1 MTGPYMEEPQMS
13 AAPSFA
19 ARTRR
24 AAAGCLALV
33 ALAACSSDA
42 PNVIAPPTAANLAA
56 VGRQDDLGPAL
67 AAQAKHTN
75 RLLSDRDVLGTGV
88 GRLTDGR
95 PEVTVF
101 ARNASAAAK
110 VPRDLDGIP
119 VVVEVTGDITILPQK
134 ADASPRARPGGGG
147 GTQPTDFFTRPVP
160 IGVSTG
166 RADECAAGT
175 IGARVKSGSSVYALS
190 NNHVF
195 AAENAGQ
202 PGDPIWQPG
211 RYDLACATNNTTNDA
226 TYRLGTLSKN
236 TTISFS
242 KDNVVDGAIASVDVN
257 HVGKSTPS
265 NGYGTPSSTATTAAL
280 NMAVQKYGRTTGLTT
295 GVVTGVSVTINVQY
309 TDGVA
314 RFINQIQI
322 RGDKGAFSRAGD
334 SGSLIVTRSGNQAVG
349 LLFAGGQTSTFA
361 NPIAAVLSQLGVSID
376 GTP

>member
-1 MTGPYMEEPQMS
+1 MFAS
-13 AAPSFA
+13 PSLA
-19 ARTRR
+19 ARARR
-24 AAAGCLALV
+24 AVAGCVALL
-33 ALAACSSDA
+33 ALAACSPDA
-42 PNVIAPPTAANLAA
+42 PNVVAPPTAANLAA

-75 RLLSDRDVLGTGV
+75 RLLADRDVLGTGI

-110 VPRDLDGIP
+110 LPHDLDGIP
-119 VVVEVTGDITILPQK
+119 VVIEVTGDITILPEK

-147 GTQPTDFFTRPVP
+147 GGSLQPTSFFPRPVP

-175 IGARVKSGSSVYALS
+175 IGARVKSGSTLYALS
-190 NNHVF
+190 NNHVY
-195 AAENAGQ
+195 AAENAGKV
-202 PGDPIWQPG
+202 GDPVWQPG
-211 RYDLACATNNTTNDA
+211 RYDLSCAANNAANDA
-226 TYRLGTLSKN
+226 TYRLGTLARN

-242 KDNVVDGAIASVDVN
+242 GNNVVDGAIALVDAN
-257 HVGKSTPS
+257 HLDNATPG
-265 NGYGTPSSTATTAAL
+265 NGYGTPSSTTADATL

-295 GVVTGVSVTINVQY
+295 GIVVGVNVTVNVQY

-314 RFINQIQI
+314 RFVNQVQI
-322 RGDKGAFSRAGD
+322 RGDKGSFSRAGD
-334 SGSLIVTRSGNQAVG
+334 SGSLIVTRDNNNTPVA

-361 NPIAAVLSQLGVSID
+361 NPIGAVLSALNVTID
-376 GTP
+376 GN

>member
-1 MTGPYMEEPQMS
+1 MEEPRMFAS
-13 AAPSFA
+13 PSFA
-19 ARTRR
+19 ARARR
-24 AAAGCLALV
+24 AVAGCVALL

-42 PNVIAPPTAANLAA
+42 PNVVAPPTAANLVA

-75 RLLSDRDVLGTGV
+75 RLLADRDVLGTGI
-88 GRLTDGR
+88 GRLADGR

-110 VPRDLDGIP
+110 LPRNLDGIP
-119 VVVEVTGDITILPQK
+119 VVVEVTGDITILPEK

-147 GTQPTDFFTRPVP
+147 ATSPTSFFSSPVP

-175 IGARVKSGSSVYALS
+175 IGARVKSGNTTYALS

-195 AAENAGQ
+195 AKENGGHV
-202 PGDPIWQPG
+202 GDLIYQPG
-211 RYDLACATNNTTNDA
+211 RYDLACATDNS
-226 TYRLGTLSKN
+226 TYGLGTLANFRAIKFDGS
-236 TTISFS
+236 
-242 KDNVVDGAIASVDVN
+242 DNVVDVAIVTATQRTLGN
-257 HVGKSTPS
+257 GTPT
-265 NGYGTPSSTATTAAL
+265 NGYGIPSSTTTAAAL

-295 GVVTGVSVTINVQY
+295 GVVVGVSVVVNVQY

-314 RFINQIQI
+314 RFVDQVQI
-322 RGDKGAFSRAGD
+322 RGDKGSFSRAGD
-334 SGSLIVTRSGNQAVG
+334 SGSLIVTRDSNRRPVA

-361 NPIAAVLSQLGVSID
+361 NPIGAVLSALNVTID
-376 GTP
+376 GN